1 MSGAVKSKT
10 AARKRGDLGSLIRSE
25 FSLIIGVI
33 TAAIFLWFGSRL
45 VENLEHPGA
54 MGVVFVW
61 LFVAV
66 LWSAISV
73 VRLADCL
80 AIKCGEPYGTLI
92 LTLSAITIEVMMIS
106 AAMLHG
112 KNNPT
117 LARDMMFAVIM
128 IALNGLIGLSLL
140 LGGLRHHEQHYNL
153 QGASAYL
160 NTIMVLAVLGLVVPN
175 FTTSMSGPRFST
187 EQEVFLATTSIGL
200 YAIFLLIQT
209 TRHSQYFMESKGAG
223 HASEHRAGPM
233 HSTIYHAVMLIL
245 YLLVVV
251 VLAEKFAIPLDNS
264 IERFGMPQALGG
276 AIVAGL
282 VLAPEALS
290 GINAARQN
298 QLQRSVNILHGS
310 VLASIGLTIPAV
322 LTIGMISKRS
332 VTLGIEGGNLPLL
345 LLTLAVSVVTFTSGK
360 TNVLQG
366 CIHLLLF
373 AVFLLLIFCPRFCKL
388 NEGQRGFCF
397 VRQRAGDRMV
407 LTTYGRSSGF
417 CVDPVEKKPLNHFYP
432 GSSILSFGTAG
443 CNLACKFCQNWDI
456 SKSREMDRLQDQAS
470 PERIADAALKL
481 GCKSVAFTYNDPVIF
496 AEYAMDIADACHA
509 KGVKAVAV
517 TAGYIHAEPRRE
529 FYAKMDAANVDLKG
543 FTDDF
548 YYKICGGR
556 LQPVL
561 DTLVYLVKETGVW
574 TEITTL
580 LIPGKNDSDAELEA
594 ECKWVM
600 QHLGADVPLH
610 FTAFHPDWKMTDVPP
625 TPPAT
630 LTRAREIALRHGLR
644 YVYTGNV
651 HDETGGST
659 YCPACGNAVVVR
671 DWYDIRG
678 YHLADD
684 GACRSCGTRI
694 GGRFQK
700 FGRPFGPRRIPVRL
714 ESRV

>member
-1 MSGAVKSKT
+1 MSKAGKSKT
-10 AARKRGDLGSLIRSE
+10 DARKRNGLDSLIRSE

-73 VRLADCL
+73 VRHADCL

-160 NTIMVLAVLGLVVPN
+160 NTIMVLAVLGLVLPN

-187 EQEVFLATTSIGL
+187 VQEIFLAATSIGL

-209 TRHSQYFMESKGAG
+209 TRHSGYFMELKTAG
-223 HASEHRAGPM
+223 LASEHHAGPM
-233 HSTIYHAVMLIL
+233 RSTVYHAVMLIL
-245 YLLVVV
+245 YLFVVV

-264 IERFGMPQALGG
+264 IERFGMPQAFGG

-290 GINAARQN
+290 AIKAATRN

-322 LTIGMISKRS
+322 LTIGIVSKRS
-332 VTLGIEGGNLPLL
+332 VALGIEGGNLPLL

-373 AVFLLLIFCPRFCKL
+373 AVFLLLIFCP
-388 NEGQRGFCF
+388 
-397 VRQRAGDRMV
+397 
-407 LTTYGRSSGF
+407 
-417 CVDPVEKKPLNHFYP
+417 
-432 GSSILSFGTAG
+432 
-443 CNLACKFCQNWDI
+443 
-456 SKSREMDRLQDQAS
+456 
-470 PERIADAALKL
+470 
-481 GCKSVAFTYNDPVIF
+481 
-496 AEYAMDIADACHA
+496 
-509 KGVKAVAV
+509 
-517 TAGYIHAEPRRE
+517 
-529 FYAKMDAANVDLKG
+529 
-543 FTDDF
+543 
-548 YYKICGGR
+548 
-556 LQPVL
+556 
-561 DTLVYLVKETGVW
+561 
-574 TEITTL
+574 
-580 LIPGKNDSDAELEA
+580 
-594 ECKWVM
+594 
-600 QHLGADVPLH
+600 
-610 FTAFHPDWKMTDVPP
+610 
-625 TPPAT
+625 
-630 LTRAREIALRHGLR
+630 
-644 YVYTGNV
+644 
-651 HDETGGST
+651 
-659 YCPACGNAVVVR
+659 
-671 DWYDIRG
+671 
-678 YHLADD
+678 
-684 GACRSCGTRI
+684 
-694 GGRFQK
+694 
-700 FGRPFGPRRIPVRL
+700 
-714 ESRV
+714 

>member
-1 MSGAVKSKT
+1 MSRAVKSKT
-10 AARKRGDLGSLIRSE
+10 AAPKRNGLGSLLRSE

-54 MGVVFVW
+54 VGVVFLW

-73 VRLADCL
+73 VRHADRL
-80 AIKCGEPYGTLI
+80 AIKYGEPYGTLI

-140 LGGLRHHEQHYNL
+140 LGGLRHREQHYNL

-345 LLTLAVSVVTFTSGK
+345 LLTLAVSVVTFASGK

-373 AVFLLLIFCPRFCKL
+373 AVFLLLIFCP
-388 NEGQRGFCF
+388 
-397 VRQRAGDRMV
+397 
-407 LTTYGRSSGF
+407 
-417 CVDPVEKKPLNHFYP
+417 
-432 GSSILSFGTAG
+432 
-443 CNLACKFCQNWDI
+443 
-456 SKSREMDRLQDQAS
+456 
-470 PERIADAALKL
+470 
-481 GCKSVAFTYNDPVIF
+481 
-496 AEYAMDIADACHA
+496 
-509 KGVKAVAV
+509 
-517 TAGYIHAEPRRE
+517 
-529 FYAKMDAANVDLKG
+529 
-543 FTDDF
+543 
-548 YYKICGGR
+548 
-556 LQPVL
+556 
-561 DTLVYLVKETGVW
+561 
-574 TEITTL
+574 
-580 LIPGKNDSDAELEA
+580 
-594 ECKWVM
+594 
-600 QHLGADVPLH
+600 
-610 FTAFHPDWKMTDVPP
+610 
-625 TPPAT
+625 
-630 LTRAREIALRHGLR
+630 
-644 YVYTGNV
+644 
-651 HDETGGST
+651 
-659 YCPACGNAVVVR
+659 
-671 DWYDIRG
+671 
-678 YHLADD
+678 
-684 GACRSCGTRI
+684 
-694 GGRFQK
+694 
-700 FGRPFGPRRIPVRL
+700 
-714 ESRV
+714 

>member
-1 MSGAVKSKT
+1 MSRAVKSKT
-10 AARKRGDLGSLIRSE
+10 AAPKRNGLGSLLRSE

-54 MGVVFVW
+54 VGVVFLW

-73 VRLADCL
+73 VRHADCL
-80 AIKCGEPYGTLI
+80 AIKYGEPYGTLI

-322 LTIGMISKRS
+322 LTIGIISKRS

-345 LLTLAVSVVTFTSGK
+345 VLTLAVSVVTFTSGK

-373 AVFLLLIFCPRFCKL
+373 AVFLLLIFCP
-388 NEGQRGFCF
+388 
-397 VRQRAGDRMV
+397 
-407 LTTYGRSSGF
+407 
-417 CVDPVEKKPLNHFYP
+417 
-432 GSSILSFGTAG
+432 
-443 CNLACKFCQNWDI
+443 
-456 SKSREMDRLQDQAS
+456 
-470 PERIADAALKL
+470 
-481 GCKSVAFTYNDPVIF
+481 
-496 AEYAMDIADACHA
+496 
-509 KGVKAVAV
+509 
-517 TAGYIHAEPRRE
+517 
-529 FYAKMDAANVDLKG
+529 
-543 FTDDF
+543 
-548 YYKICGGR
+548 
-556 LQPVL
+556 
-561 DTLVYLVKETGVW
+561 
-574 TEITTL
+574 
-580 LIPGKNDSDAELEA
+580 
-594 ECKWVM
+594 
-600 QHLGADVPLH
+600 
-610 FTAFHPDWKMTDVPP
+610 
-625 TPPAT
+625 
-630 LTRAREIALRHGLR
+630 
-644 YVYTGNV
+644 
-651 HDETGGST
+651 
-659 YCPACGNAVVVR
+659 
-671 DWYDIRG
+671 
-678 YHLADD
+678 
-684 GACRSCGTRI
+684 
-694 GGRFQK
+694 
-700 FGRPFGPRRIPVRL
+700 
-714 ESRV
+714 